1 MNAFALHSEEEF
13 GSRACE
19 ANSDDD
25 YRLETLAGFAPKS
38 HVRVHSNRAVGIAAV
53 AVVHGLLAL
62 GFVFAAPRFY
72 KAADHQMTV
81 VSIVPEVERKIDP
94 PPMMPVFEP
103 PAVYIPQPITP
114 EIILATPPP
123 PNAITV
129 APAPPAP
136 VVQAPIVQT
145 PPPVI
150 GKAVEPPPISAADR
164 KEFAAKLFGHLN
176 RYKRYPASARMKRQE
191 GVVSLRFTMNRDGHV
206 LSFEIAKS
214 SGSDALDKETLELIK
229 RAEPL
234 PAIPAAF
241 GRDTLDLVV
250 PVEFFLH

>member
-1 MNAFALHSEEEF
+1 
-13 GSRACE
+13 
-19 ANSDDD
+19 
-25 YRLETLAGFAPKS
+25 
-38 HVRVHSNRAVGIAAV
+38 
-53 AVVHGLLAL
+53 
-62 GFVFAAPRFY
+62 
-72 KAADHQMTV
+72 
-81 VSIVPEVERKIDP
+81 
-94 PPMMPVFEP
+94 MPVFEP
-103 PAVYIPQPITP
+103 PAVYVPQPIIP
-114 EIILATPPP
+114 EIILTTPPP

-129 APAPPAP
+129 ALAPPTP
-136 VVQAPIVQT
+136 VVQAPIAQT

-150 GKAVEPPPISAADR
+150 GKAVAAPPPISGADR

-191 GVVSLRFTMNRDGHV
+191 GVASLRFTMTRDGHV

-250 PVEFFLH
+250 PVEFFLR

>member
-1 MNAFALHSEEEF
+1 MNAYALHSDEF

-19 ANSDDD
+19 ADTDD
-25 YRLETLAGFAPKS
+25 YCPATLAGFAPKS
-38 HVRVHSNRAVGIAAV
+38 QVRLRSNRAVGIAAV
-53 AVVHGLLAL
+53 AIVHGLLAL
-62 GFVFAAPRFY
+62 GFVFASPRFY
-72 KAADHQMTV
+72 KPADHQMTV
-81 VSIVPEVERKIDP
+81 VSLVPEMEKKIDP

-114 EIILATPPP
+114 EIILTTPPP
-123 PNAITV
+123 PNAITA

-150 GKAVEPPPISAADR
+150 GKAVEPPPISGADR
-164 KEFAAKLFGHLN
+164 KAFATTLFGHLN
-176 RYKRYPASARMKRQE
+176 RYKQYPASARMKRQE
-191 GVVSLRFTMNRDGHV
+191 GVVSLRFTMDRQGHV

-214 SGSDALDKETLELIK
+214 SGSDALDKETLDLIK

-241 GRDTLDLVV
+241 ERNTLDLVV